1 MKRYHQHPVRTR
13 ITVLGIIA
21 FSLWTF
27 FIWTFSP
34 HATAQRVERQQQ
46 SIEAQ
51 VNGLNA
57 IYVQLAGQCFQF
69 AADRDSLLTVV
80 NWQFVQLWQTVDA
93 QYGSLQSYPSQ
104 TSLPLTDETLE
115 ELDFAGN

>member
-1 MKRYHQHPVRTR
+1 MKRYHQHPLRIR

-34 HATAQRVERQQQ
+34 HATAQRIERQQQ

-51 VNGLNA
+51 INGLNT

-69 AADRDSLLTVV
+69 AADRDSLLTII
-80 NWQFVQLWQTVDA
+80 NWRMVRLWQTVDA
-93 QYGSLQSYPSQ
+93 QFGSLQVYPTQ
-104 TSLPLTDETLE
+104 TSFSLTDEV
-115 ELDFAGN
+115 LDFGGN